1 MTRVVRVVG
10 AILGGTILFQLAE
23 GIRPFLPEVPLLQ
36 FGLVLLASLIGGVAG
51 FLSAP
56 KLWRWFTRLMGR
68 VLHLLSGVSLRDLT
82 IGVVGL
88 VVGLL
93 VSFLVSYP
101 LSRIPLVG
109 TYLQILA
116 VLVFGYLGV
125 NLAIHHRDDLLHL
138 LSRGERPPSR
148 DRLARWRSFP
158 KILDTSAIIDGR
170 IADVYKTGFVEGPL
184 LVPRFVLAELQRI
197 ADSSDPLRR
206 NRGRRGLEILNSLQ
220 KELQAVQIYDG
231 EEQVHGDADT
241 LLVRLAKRLRGAI
254 ITSDFN
260 LHKVAEIEGIRV
272 LNINELANALK
283 PILLPGEEISVHVIR
298 EGKEAGQGVGYL
310 DDGTMIVVEGGKKF
324 IGETPEVVVTSV
336 LQTAAGRMIFTRPKG
351 QDRESVTK

>member
-1 MTRVVRVVG
+1 MTRVVRLLG
-10 AILGGTILFQLAE
+10 AILGGVILFQLAE
-23 GIRPFLPEVPLLQ
+23 AIQPFLPEVPLLQ
-36 FGLVLLASLIGGVAG
+36 IGSVLAATLVGGIAG
-51 FLSAP
+51 FLGAP
-56 KLWRWFTRLMGR
+56 SLWRRFTGFMAR

-82 IGVVGL
+82 AGVLGL
-88 VVGLL
+88 IVGLL

-116 VLVFGYLGV
+116 ILVFGYLGV
-125 NLAIHHRDDLLHL
+125 NLAIHHREDLLHL
-138 LSRGERPPSR
+138 LFRGERPSK
-148 DRLARWRSFP
+148 DRLARWRNSP

-170 IADVYKTGFVEGPL
+170 IADVYKTGFLEGPL
-184 LVPRFVLAELQRI
+184 LVPRFVLVELQRI

-220 KELQAVQIYDG
+220 KELQAVQIYEG
-231 EEQVHGDADT
+231 EEQGSGDTDA
-241 LLVRLAKRLRGAI
+241 LLVKLAKRLKGAI

-260 LHKVAEIEGIRV
+260 LHKVAEIEGVRV

-324 IGETPEVVVTSV
+324 IGETPEVVVTSI
-336 LQTAAGRMIFTRPKG
+336 LQTAAGRMIFTRPKV
-351 QDRESVTK
+351 QDRESVSK